1 MRGSRYTSQMGKIT
15 KLLLVL
21 GSVVATSAQAQ
32 YPSKPIRMILSTSP
46 GGGADVTARLIAPR
60 LSEALGQ
67 NVIVENRP
75 GASGMIAG
83 EFVARQPADGYTIL
97 LDITTHA
104 VNPALYAKMPYEPL
118 KDLVP
123 VTQVMQAPN
132 VLVVHPSIPVAS
144 VKEFIAYAKTKDGG
158 LAYASSGNG
167 SAQHLAA
174 EMFKMRTG
182 IAMVHIPYKGG
193 GPALADVVAGQVPV
207 FFALLSSATP
217 HIRAGR
223 LKPLAVT
230 GSARAQSMPELPTI
244 AESGLPGYEIYDF
257 NGLYFPARTPSEIIS
272 RWHREVAR
280 VLTISEVRERFAA
293 LGTEPV
299 GSTPQAFEAFLRT
312 EIAKWTQLVKDANIR
327 VD

>member
-1 MRGSRYTSQMGKIT
+1 MKAIFRF
-15 KLLLVL
+15 LLLLTFAV
-21 GSVVATSAQAQ
+21 GAAHAQF
-32 YPSKPIRMILSTSP
+32 PNKPIRLILSTSP
-46 GGGADVTARLIAPR
+46 GGGADVTARLIAPK
-60 LSEALGQ
+60 LSEGLGQ
-67 NVIVENRP
+67 NVVVENRP

-83 EFVARQPADGYTIL
+83 EYVARQPADGYTIL

-104 VNPALYAKMPYEPL
+104 VNPALYPKMPYEPL

-132 VLVVHPSIPVAS
+132 VLVVHPSVPVNN
-144 VKEFIAYAKTKDGG
+144 VREFIAYAKGQTPP
-158 LAYASSGNG
+158 LAVASSGNG

-182 IAMVHIPYKGG
+182 LDLVHVPYKGG

-217 HIRAGR
+217 HIKAGR

-230 GSARAQSMPELPTI
+230 GSTRAQSMPELPTI
-244 AESGLPGYEIYDF
+244 AEAGLSGYEIYDF
-257 NGLYFPARTPSEIIS
+257 NGLFLPARTPPEIVQ
-272 RWHREVAR
+272 RWQREVAR
-280 VLTISEVRERFAA
+280 VLAMPEIRERFAA

-299 GSTPQAFEAFLRT
+299 GSTPQAFEAFLRS
-312 EIAKWTQLVKDANIR
+312 EITKWTKVVKDANIK
-327 VD
+327 VE